1 MRNRATGY
9 RAHLRGKD
17 LLGGVAAGRRLIS
30 ECARMRVPTGRLRI
44 VSTPQGEAAE
54 AHEGPPSPGR
64 YIREQR
70 MRRGMSVEQL
80 AIDTKIP
87 RSSIDALEEDRFTAL
102 PGPVF
107 VKGFFRC
114 CARSLSL
121 DAEVVMA
128 LLHEHERAQQQLKS
142 GRRERHAPQL
152 ARPAAVGG
160 ASGGSSGGT
169 SVGGLPRGAAATPAA
184 PMHALAAGA
193 ATGSMAGATG
203 EAALAHAPSPL
214 FDVSTALRSL
224 FHALVR
230 GMGPGLARLRGA
242 TSLAANSRL
251 LMWIAVTLMVALI
264 VVTAFVMAGG
274 GGPGL
279 PQS

>member
-1 MRNRATGY
+1 
-9 RAHLRGKD
+9 
-17 LLGGVAAGRRLIS
+17 
-30 ECARMRVPTGRLRI
+30 
-44 VSTPQGEAAE
+44 
-54 AHEGPPSPGR
+54 
-64 YIREQR
+64 
-70 MRRGMSVEQL
+70 MSVEQL

-87 RSSIDALEEDRFTAL
+87 RASIDALEDDRFTAL

-128 LLHEHERAQQQLKS
+128 LLHEHERALQQLKS

-152 ARPAAVGG
+152 ARPAAVQGG
-160 ASGGSSGGT
+160 NSAAA
-169 SVGGLPRGAAATPAA
+169 VPRGAAQA

-193 ATGSMAGATG
+193 AGGAGAAAAV
-203 EAALAHAPSPL
+203 EAPVPAAPAL
-214 FDVSTALRSL
+214 FDLRGL
-224 FHALVR
+224 APL
-230 GMGPGLARLRGA
+230 LARLRGA

-251 LMWIAVTLMVALI
+251 LMWIAVALMVALI
-264 VVTAFVMAGG
+264 VATAFVMAGG
-274 GGPGL
+274 STPGL

>member
-1 MRNRATGY
+1 
-9 RAHLRGKD
+9 
-17 LLGGVAAGRRLIS
+17 
-30 ECARMRVPTGRLRI
+30 
-44 VSTPQGEAAE
+44 
-54 AHEGPPSPGR
+54 
-64 YIREQR
+64 
-70 MRRGMSVEQL
+70 MSVEQL

-160 ASGGSSGGT
+160 ASGGSSGG
-169 SVGGLPRGAAATPAA
+169 GLPRGAASPVPAA